1 MLGKISIGI
10 VEILFQHFFYFLL
23 GLGSWHVVPASKE
36 CLLFCYFFF
45 QTMPWSEKTVLN
57 DMHPTKSND
66 GPILWMRPG
75 EQSIP
80 TIELGSS
87 PFKRR
92 RYKLGF
98 THIYMSKKRKQKNGL
113 KSFLEGY
120 LKWMQLFLG
129 HPWQL
134 SLEFSF
140 GTRLDWIIDAYEI
153 YVETCL

>member
-1 MLGKISIGI
+1 
-10 VEILFQHFFYFLL
+10 
-23 GLGSWHVVPASKE
+23 
-36 CLLFCYFFF
+36 
-45 QTMPWSEKTVLN
+45 MPWSEKTVLN

-92 RYKLGF
+92 RYKLSF
-98 THIYMSKKRKQKNGL
+98 THIYMSKKESKRMVL

-120 LKWMQLFLG
+120 LKMNAAI
-129 HPWQL
+129 
-134 SLEFSF
+134 F
-140 GTRLDWIIDAYEI
+140 GSPMAI
-153 YVETCL
+153 

>member
-1 MLGKISIGI
+1 
-10 VEILFQHFFYFLL
+10 
-23 GLGSWHVVPASKE
+23 
-36 CLLFCYFFF
+36 
-45 QTMPWSEKTVLN
+45 
-57 DMHPTKSND
+57 MHPTKSND

-92 RYKLGF
+92 RYKLSF
-98 THIYMSKKRKQKNGL
+98 THIYMLKKRKQKNGL

-153 YVETCL
+153 YA

>member
-1 MLGKISIGI
+1 MYGKISIGI
-10 VEILFQHFFYFLL
+10 LGILVKHFFYFLL

-92 RYKLGF
+92 RYKLSF
-98 THIYMSKKRKQKNGL
+98 THIYMSKKKKAKEWFEMFFRRLPKNECSYFWVTHGNIVWNL
-113 KSFLEGY
+113 VL
-120 LKWMQLFLG
+120 
-129 HPWQL
+129 
-134 SLEFSF
+134 
-140 GTRLDWIIDAYEI
+140 
-153 YVETCL
+153 

>member
-23 GLGSWHVVPASKE
+23 GLVSWHVVHASKE

-92 RYKLGF
+92 RYKLSF

-113 KSFLEGY
+113 KSFLEGCY
-120 LKWMQLFLG
+120 LKMNAAI
-129 HPWQL
+129 
-134 SLEFSF
+134 F
-140 GTRLDWIIDAYEI
+140 GSPMAI
-153 YVETCL
+153 

>member
-1 MLGKISIGI
+1 
-10 VEILFQHFFYFLL
+10 
-23 GLGSWHVVPASKE
+23 
-36 CLLFCYFFF
+36 
-45 QTMPWSEKTVLN
+45 MPWSEKTVLN

-92 RYKLGF
+92 RYKLSF

-113 KSFLEGY
+113 KSFLG
-120 LKWMQLFLG
+120 G
-129 HPWQL
+129 
-134 SLEFSF
+134 
-140 GTRLDWIIDAYEI
+140 
-153 YVETCL
+153 C